1 MNENKEMI
9 QHDYQ
14 TQLKEFYEQTQE
26 IVSSIQQGIRI
37 KKVKDIIQY
46 SKDIPIQISNLMG
59 QLKPILE
66 SISQNGE
73 IQKYNWLHLR
83 SLIVITTRDMLLN
96 MQKLYPYEKTAQNE
110 GFEDE
115 LDIVLQFLCVFEQKP
130 PFTLQR
136 ICELLIDPQ
145 KHYKSSKKILF
156 AMEKLVNVST

>member
-14 TQLKEFYEQTQE
+14 TQLKDFYEQTQE
-26 IVSSIQQGIRI
+26 IVSQIQQGIRI
-37 KKVKDIIQY
+37 KKE
-46 SKDIPIQISNLMG
+46 IPNQINNLMT

-83 SLIVITTRDMLLN
+83 SLIVITTRNMLLN
-96 MQKLYPYEKTAQNE
+96 MQKLFPYEKTAQTE

>member
-1 MNENKEMI
+1 MNENKDMV

-14 TQLKEFYEQTQE
+14 SQLKEFYEQTQE

-37 KKVKDIIQY
+37 K
-46 SKDIPIQISNLMG
+46 KDIPIQISNLMG

>member
-14 TQLKEFYEQTQE
+14 TQLKDFYEQTQE

-37 KKVKDIIQY
+37 KK
-46 SKDIPIQISNLMG
+46 DIPIQINDLMG
-59 QLKPILE
+59 QLKPLLD
-66 SISQNGE
+66 SIAKNAE

-83 SLIVITTRDMLLN
+83 SLIIITTRDMLIN
-96 MQKLYPYEKTAQNE
+96 MQNLFPYEKTAQNE

>member
-14 TQLKEFYEQTQE
+14 TQLKDFYEQTQE

-37 KKVKDIIQY
+37 KK
-46 SKDIPIQISNLMG
+46 DIPIQINNLMG

>member
-1 MNENKEMI
+1 MNENKEII

-14 TQLKEFYEQTQE
+14 TQLKDFYDQTQE

-37 KKVKDIIQY
+37 KK
-46 SKDIPIQISNLMG
+46 DIPIQINHLMG

-66 SISQNGE
+66 SIASNAE

-83 SLIVITTRDMLLN
+83 SLIVITTRDMLIN
-96 MQKLYPYEKTAQNE
+96 MQKLFPYEKTLQNE